1 MRLTR
6 QEDADLI
13 QGRAKYVADLYRPG
27 DASMVVVRS
36 DLPHGRILSVDVEEA
51 RGMDGV
57 LGVYTAEDIARDLG
71 MVPRIGVR
79 INAGVDVDPWL
90 QPVIAAD
97 VVRYVGEPIAI
108 VVAEN
113 RYLAEDAAEM
123 VFPDIE
129 PLDIS
134 LDLPGAGATPLF
146 DRGNEVATINY
157 SFGDVDAAFD
167 AAPVTVRKELSVAR
181 HSAVPL
187 ETRGLH
193 VEFDAATETIV
204 VNGATKVVHWNRN
217 ELARH
222 LGLPI
227 KQVVLRETSVGGG
240 FGVRGEFYP
249 EDTLTSWAAW
259 KLRRTVSWVEDRREH
274 FIATNHARHQ
284 VHVAEL
290 AGDEE
295 GHILAARTELWV
307 DLGAYVR
314 TNGLRIAEVSPSM
327 LPGPY
332 LIPAYAGIAHAVVT
346 NQTPTGTYR
355 APGRY
360 ESTFV
365 CERLIDS
372 YAARISADPREVRK
386 RNLIKSSDMPY
397 ERVFR
402 DKPSMSFEEG
412 DYEAMFARVVSEV
425 DPGSVEQRKARGEL
439 VGLGVTPFIE
449 STRLGPWEASSVTVS
464 GDGRITVRSGGSS
477 VGQGFRTMLAS
488 VVADAFSVDP
498 DAVSVEM
505 LDTGKFER
513 GVGSYASRS
522 TSTAGSAA
530 HMAATEVARR
540 CIDLAAE
547 KLGVD
552 AGQIELGNGYAST
565 HQGDRLSL
573 SELVALDGSSEGELS
588 SLKIF
593 SSETVNLDFGTA
605 AVIAR
610 VDPLTAGI
618 HIEKLVVGFE
628 TGTVINRPI
637 VEGQLVGAAMQGIGG
652 ALLEQFRFDQEGNPL
667 VTSFMDYLMPTIS
680 EAPEMIPITFDDVPS
695 SANPLGTKGVGEG
708 GITGI
713 GGAVAS
719 AVEDAIS
726 VSDLIVSLPVDI
738 EKVMEAIEREGRDA

>member
-1 MRLTR
+1 MKLTR
-6 QEDADLI
+6 QEDAELI
-13 QGRAKYVADLYRPG
+13 QGSATYVADLYRPG
-27 DASMVVVRS
+27 DACMVVVRS
-36 DLPHGRILSVDVEEA
+36 DLAHGRILSLDVEEA
-51 RGMDGV
+51 RAMDGV
-57 LGVYTAEDIARDLG
+57 LGVFTGEDVARDLG
-71 MVPRIGVR
+71 SVPRIGVR
-79 INAGVDVDPWL
+79 ITAGVDVAPWL
-90 QPVIAAD
+90 QPVIATD
-97 VVRYVGEPIAI
+97 VIRYVGEPIAI
-108 VVAEN
+108 VVAAD

-123 VFPDIE
+123 VFAEIE
-129 PLDIS
+129 PLDVS
-134 LDLPGAGATPLF
+134 LEIPDSEPPRLF
-146 DRGNEVATINY
+146 DQGNEVATINY
-157 SFGDVDAAFD
+157 SFGDLDSVFET
-167 AAPVTVRKELSVAR
+167 APVRVQKTLSVAR

-187 ETRGLH
+187 ETRGLY
-193 VEFDAATETIV
+193 VEFDPGSETIV

-227 KQVVLRETSVGGG
+227 EHVVLRETSVGGG

-290 AGDEE
+290 AGDED
-295 GHILAARTELWV
+295 GNILGARTELWV

-314 TNGLRIAEVSPSM
+314 TNGMRIAEVSPAM

-332 LIPAYAGIAHAVVT
+332 LIPAYSGTAHAVVT

-372 YAARISADPREVRK
+372 YASRISADPREVRRK
-386 RNLIKSSDMPY
+386 NLIKRSDMPY
-397 ERVFR
+397 VRDFR
-402 DKPSMSFEEG
+402 DKPSMTFEEG
-412 DYEAMFARVVSEV
+412 DYEAMFSRVLSEI
-425 DPGSVEQRKARGEL
+425 DPESVEERRARGEL
-439 VGLGVTPFIE
+439 VGVGATPFIE
-449 STRLGPWEASSVTVS
+449 STRLGPWEAASVAIDP
-464 GDGRITVRSGGSS
+464 DGRITVRSGGSS
-477 VGQGFRTMLAS
+477 VGQGFRTMLAM
-488 VVADAFSVDP
+488 VVGRIFGVDP
-498 DAVSVEM
+498 DVVTVAM
-505 LDTGKFER
+505 LDTGKFEK

-540 CIDLAAE
+540 CTVLAAE
-547 KLGVD
+547 KFGVD
-552 AGQIELGNGYAST
+552 PSDIELGDGHAST
-565 HQGDRLSL
+565 GSGDRLPL
-573 SELVALDGSSEGELS
+573 SELAALAGSPDTELTS
-588 SLKIF
+588 VKTF
-593 SSETVNLDFGTA
+593 SSETVNLDFGTV

-610 VDPLTAGI
+610 VDPVTAGI

-637 VEGQLVGAAMQGIGG
+637 VEGQLVGAAMQGVGG
-652 ALLEQFRFDQEGNPL
+652 ALLEQFRFDEEGNPL

-680 EAPEMIPITFDDVPS
+680 EAPEMTPITFDDLPS

-708 GITGI
+708 GITGV
-713 GGAVAS
+713 GGAAAS
-719 AVEDAIS
+719 AIENAIS
-726 VSDLIVSLPVDI
+726 ATDVIASLPVDI
-738 EKVMEAIEREGRDA
+738 ETVMTVIEDEGRGA